1 MPIIKNVEIHW
12 VKCNADQP
20 QRYQN
25 KADAPAKWSL
35 QIRTRDKA
43 QRKAWEDQYGMK
55 MTPSDDDDGIFYKT
69 SLSRYAFSAGTDGKE
84 NPDKPNKPV
93 NVILGD
99 GTPVNPDTVGNGS
112 IANVSFFLKDDKSSR
127 TLKGIQ
133 LLKLKKYSPPEDQD
147 QFDLTDDYSVIEDVS
162 NADTDAEDPY

>member
-69 SLSRYAFSAGTDGKE
+69 SLSRYAFSAGT
-84 NPDKPNKPV
+84 
-93 NVILGD
+93 
-99 GTPVNPDTVGNGS
+99 VGNGS